1 MNGESYWDGHSAMD
15 PSEQFLT
22 EEFFR
27 YSAEC
32 RRLARLARK
41 PIGRVTPGIGTV
53 AYLRWLEWLD
63 KISDWSFNP
72 PIHRPQF
79 VAVGRRHR

>member
-1 MNGESYWDGHSAMD
+1 
-15 PSEQFLT
+15 
-22 EEFFR
+22 
-27 YSAEC
+27 
-32 RRLARLARK
+32 
-41 PIGRVTPGIGTV
+41 V